1 MRPRCGGTELI
12 KDGKDSFGFEGS
24 GFREYDEKE
33 CEEHG
38 MQNRPDYTFEV
49 HIKGV
54 GLFSLRIVMYRC
66 P

>member
-1 MRPRCGGTELI
+1 M

-24 GFREYDEKE
+24 GFREYDEEE
-33 CEEHG
+33 CEKHG
-38 MQNRPDYTFEV
+38 MQDRPDYTVEV

-54 GLFSLRIVMYRC
+54 SIFSLRLIMYRC